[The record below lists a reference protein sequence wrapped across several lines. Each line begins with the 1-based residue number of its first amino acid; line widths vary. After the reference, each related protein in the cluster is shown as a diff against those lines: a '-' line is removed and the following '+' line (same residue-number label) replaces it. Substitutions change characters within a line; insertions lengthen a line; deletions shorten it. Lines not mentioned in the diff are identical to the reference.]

1 MGNLFKDAFN
11 MEETITVEKREVEF
25 GLKSGKI
32 TIIVVEEEEVNEIL
46 IYYRGFIKG
55 TFKDEVIAYEG
66 IRFSYSS
73 IEYIKLNGF
82 VTEKRRV
89 PIKEVF

>member
-11 MEETITVEKREVEF
+11 MEEIITVEKREVEF

-46 IYYRGFIKG
+46 NYYRGFIRG

-66 IRFSYSS
+66 LRFSYSS